1 MFTAWNLPF
10 EPAFRARIGR
20 YTLYA
25 AISGFLIH
33 LGLIGLKSVFPAA
46 ISSNFL
52 AHPINAIYT
61 PFSILLFFESYLL
74 IFYLRQSTT
83 FYIGKQYEIIA
94 LILIRGVFKDM
105 THLDLHAGSIAS
117 VNNVELARDLG
128 AVVLVFALIY
138 LFYRISGIQ
147 SGKALETLDESGLGD
162 PLRRFIRAKK
172 VLSLLL
178 LGVFV
183 VLSSQSLIQWVSDSR
198 SVPLDSIHLMPMVD
212 PNTVFFDHFFTV
224 LILSDVF
231 ILLFSLLYTEEFPT
245 IIRNSSFVI
254 STIMLK
260 LSFSAEGGM
269 VQLFILAGVAFGVV
283 MLYLANTFETLKV
296 SPANNG

>member
-1 MFTAWNLPF
+1 MWNLPF
-10 EPAFRARIGR
+10 EPGFRAKMGR

-25 AISGFLIH
+25 AISGFLVH
-33 LGLIGLKSVFPAA
+33 LGLIALKAAFPAW

-117 VNNVELARDLG
+117 VNNLELARDLG
-128 AVVLVFALIY
+128 AVILVFGLIF

-147 SGKALETLDESGLGD
+147 GGKALETLDEVSLND
-162 PLRRFIRAKK
+162 SLRSFIRAKK
-172 VLSLLL
+172 ALSVLLL
-178 LGVFV
+178 VVFAG
-183 VLSSQSLIQWVSDSR
+183 LSIQSLTQWIIDTR
-198 SVPLDSIHLMPMVD
+198 SHSIDPISMMPVVD

-283 MLYLANTFETLKV
+283 MLYLASIFETLRIG
-296 SPANNG
+296 PANTE